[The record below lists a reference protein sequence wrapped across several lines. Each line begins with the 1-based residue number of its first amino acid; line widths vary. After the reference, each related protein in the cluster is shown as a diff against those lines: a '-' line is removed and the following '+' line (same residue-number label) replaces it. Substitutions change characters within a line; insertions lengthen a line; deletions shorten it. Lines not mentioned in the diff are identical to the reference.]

1 VEDPVGQVAP
11 PFSRPIRDA
20 RTRARSG
27 NFDLYAWFYV
37 RLSGVFLLF
46 LVFGHVLITHLIN
59 DVSVVNYAFVAQRWE
74 SPFWRSY
81 DWLMLVLALSHG
93 LVGGK
98 VLVDDYVHR
107 PGWRVVSLASLASF
121 GLIFF
126 IVGSLV
132 ILTFQPA

>member
-1 VEDPVGQVAP
+1 MGLVAP
-11 PFSRPIRDA
+11 PANRPSRMAHA
-20 RTRARSG
+20 RAPSG
-27 NFDLYAWFYV
+27 NFDLYAWFFMRV
-37 RLSGVFLLF
+37 SGVFLLF

-59 DVSVVNYAFVAQRWE
+59 DVSVVNYAFVAQRWA

-107 PGWRVVSLASLASF
+107 PGWRVLSLAALASF
-121 GLIFF
+121 GLIFA

-132 ILTFQPA
+132 ILTFQPV